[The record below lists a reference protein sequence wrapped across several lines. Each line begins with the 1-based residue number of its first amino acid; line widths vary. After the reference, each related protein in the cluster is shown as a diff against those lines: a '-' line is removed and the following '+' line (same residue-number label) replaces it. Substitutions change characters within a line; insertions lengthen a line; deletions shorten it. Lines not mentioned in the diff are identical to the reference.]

1 MIDKEAPNTHCVLAL
16 AALLCLFWFG
26 GSSATGPQD
35 ALVLEN
41 PVYACWA
48 FKEQGEGSLTDEDRI
63 TILKELGYAGYMG
76 GPIEHPEKY
85 KTAGLELIGFYF
97 GVSPIEEKLETT
109 LARLEASKAMIS
121 RDVGAVWLYLVDPP
135 THKDEAKAVQRIRD
149 VGDYCSKQGLRV
161 ALYPHS
167 GPKYYF
173 PTSRDAAKYV
183 KLAGREELGIVL
195 TLYHEILAGYADVME
210 TTVKE
215 VLPYTHYLQICG
227 AYLEPKQGVKRLT
240 TMDRGD
246 FDALPILRIV
256 LEAGYKG
263 PIGFYTQWFGGTTK
277 DNLSRQ
283 LSAWKKY
290 NQRLQQGRT
299 SGKVSPAE
307 PFSVVSVL
315 YHYEALDGAHDV
327 ELSGDLAFVPG
338 KGVKGVSVP
347 GKGGSLAIINIANP
361 QKPEILWF
369 LHADSLEDAE
379 TVLPVDGHLLL
390 GTRDFFSLDI
400 SDPRAP
406 VFLKK
411 VADREN
417 SRIDAINGMVKRGDH
432 VLAANKRGWIDVFD
446 VSDLA
451 FPQLFGALNVQEKYN
466 LKGPH
471 DIDLF
476 GDYIVLVM
484 PNGFGEKP
492 TGEIAAIRIADPST
506 HEMLPVDQW
515 RLASVTASRTL
526 IGANR
531 VQISGSFAYVGGS
544 WAPQFRR
551 RQDSNVRAHLSVV
564 DLSDAA
570 EPRAVASLP
579 FPDTRGPN
587 GLTVVGDVVFLAGG
601 RTVQAVDVSDPFHPV
616 EIGAQRFP
624 LANNIRAR
632 TAPDNLHDLVYRDGY
647 LYVSGQYD
655 NTLTILR
662 ARDTRI
668 IDLARSK

>member
-1 MIDKEAPNTHCVLAL
+1 MTRHIVPLVAVLS
-16 AALLCLFWFG
+16 LLCFA
-26 GSSATGPQD
+26 GSPATEPQN

-41 PVYACWA
+41 PLYACWA
-48 FKEQGEGSLTDEDRI
+48 FKEQGEGSFTDEHRI
-63 TILKELGYAGYMG
+63 AILKELGYAGYMG

-97 GVSPIEEKLETT
+97 GVSPVKETLETT
-109 LARLEASKAMIS
+109 VTRLEARKAMIS
-121 RDVGAVWLYLVDPP
+121 RDVGAVWLYLVDEPS
-135 THKDEAKAVQRIRD
+135 HKDEAKAVQRIQD
-149 VGDYCSKQGLRV
+149 VVDYCHKQGLRV

-167 GPKYYF
+167 GQKYYF
-173 PTSRDAAKYV
+173 PTSRDAVKYV
-183 KLAGREELGIVL
+183 KLAGRDKLGIVL

-290 NQRLQQGRT
+290 NQRLQKGYT
-299 SGKVSPAE
+299 SGTANPTK

-327 ELSGDLAFVPG
+327 QLSGDLAFVPG

-400 SDPRAP
+400 SEPSEP
-406 VFLKK
+406 VFMKK
-411 VADREN
+411 VANRED
-417 SRIDAINGMVKRGDH
+417 SRIDSINGMVKRGDY

-446 VSDLA
+446 VSDLT
-451 FPQLFGALNVQEKYN
+451 FPRLFGALHVQKKYS
-466 LKGPH
+466 LRGPH

-484 PNGFGEKP
+484 PNGFGEKS
-492 TGEIAAIRIADPST
+492 TGEVAVIRIADPST
-506 HEMLPVDQW
+506 HEMLPLDQW
-515 RLASVTASRTL
+515 CLASVTASQKL

-551 RQDSNVRAHLSVV
+551 KHDSNVRAHLSVV

-570 EPRAVASLP
+570 KPRVVASLP

-587 GLTVVGDVVFLAGG
+587 GLTVVGNVVFLAGG
-601 RTVQAVDVSDPFHPV
+601 QTVQAVDVSDPLHPV

-624 LANNIRAR
+624 LA
-632 TAPDNLHDLVYRDGY
+632 
-647 LYVSGQYD
+647 
-655 NTLTILR
+655 
-662 ARDTRI
+662 
-668 IDLARSK
+668 